1 MGKQTPDSVKRE
13 PLLAWLTADATR
25 SPAAAVAHFWPD
37 ARGPDIAR
45 LNNNVRQWRFKA
57 RRAQT
62 REVDDVSEGA
72 PPPPPPPP
80 PPKLRLVPTGRPPRP
95 ADPPP
100 PPPPVQVAPSPPPEP
115 QSTPSLLEAAPTDE
129 LGRESFLCSSLRAL
143 DRQIEDKK
151 DHPSYASS
159 WVAAVRARTTL
170 HAELVAIREV
180 QRKQAAASGLTAEG
194 RRAELARLARGM
206 STGDQEAIV
215 AEYLAR
221 IGARVVAADVVAT
234 G

>member
-1 MGKQTPDSVKRE
+1 MGKATPESGQRDAV
-13 PLLAWLTADATR
+13 LQWLTADPKRTNGEAIAQFW
-25 SPAAAVAHFWPD
+25 PAATGAEVL
-37 ARGPDIAR
+37 R
-45 LNNNVRQWRFKA
+45 LRNLVKQWKFHNKPKPPP
-57 RRAQT
+57 
-62 REVDDVSEGA
+62 EVDDVSEGA

-95 ADPPP
+95 AEPPP

-143 DRQIEDKK
+143 DRQLSDKA

-159 WVAAVRARTTL
+159 WVAAIRARATL

-221 IGARVVAADVVAT
+221 IGGRVVAADVVAT